1 MVEGGLTM
9 RDPNTSVVLW
19 VSEASHDLVDRF
31 PRDKLSF
38 VEDTRFSDLTADA
51 PTRDAGK
58 VLEPIV
64 VVAIVGGLIALFFQN
79 RP

>member
-1 MVEGGLTM
+1 
-9 RDPNTSVVLW
+9 
-19 VSEASHDLVDRF
+19 VSHNLVDRF
-31 PRDKLSF
+31 PRDKLAF
-38 VEDTRFSDLTADA
+38 VEDERFSDLTND
-51 PTRDAGK
+51 PPKRNAGK